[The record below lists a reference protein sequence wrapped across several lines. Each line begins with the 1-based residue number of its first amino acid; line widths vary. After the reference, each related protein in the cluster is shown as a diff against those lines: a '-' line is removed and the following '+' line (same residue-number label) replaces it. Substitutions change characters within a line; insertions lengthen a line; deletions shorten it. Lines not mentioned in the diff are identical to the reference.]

1 MAKSAESQI
10 RLAAGAHIGA
20 SPTRTLLE
28 DRARAETIRTASG
41 IVLSVGV
48 IADGIG
54 GENAGER
61 AAELTVTTIFENL
74 ESSRERNIPR
84 MLEAALKEAN
94 ERVFAEAQKSRRKT
108 NMGSTASIAAISNN
122 RLYVANVGDSRIYL
136 LRAQKAFPLT
146 VDHTWE
152 NEIVS
157 SGKLSR
163 VEASKHPRRDQI
175 VRSVG
180 YEPTVNVDLGL
191 WLHGGEESAAEARA
205 AQGLPLKS
213 GDVVLVCSDGLIK
226 TRRDQRFAHYV
237 EASEFT
243 ALVRGRSPG
252 GAVDR
257 LIKKALNRRVDDNVS
272 AVVLEV
278 PGGGIYYRRYLA
290 PAVGAAAAFALV
302 IGAAAWAV
310 PKLSGALGGPSAGPT
325 IPALPSGVAFVSEIG
340 GRAETSAAN
349 GIFENLRL
357 EQLVTAGPGVRL
369 RTLGG
374 ASYVRLGLPDQSIIY
389 LGPESQM
396 ELLEIEGESG
406 TNLVLHSGVVLASSQ
421 GSGIS
426 VISVLA
432 PSGVLAKS
440 TGSLMGALWDPI
452 SGQFEVDCFEETC
465 ELVFP
470 GGVAMGLAAGQR
482 IIIGLEGEVLGPLA
496 IDHARY
502 AFGQYVGGLVLAATL
517 EPILA
522 GGSDARPTR
531 TPLGPLFVSPT
542 PVPPTRT
549 PKPPP
554 PPPPGPAPTQPPP
567 PTDTPEPPPTD
578 EPTEEPTEE
587 PTSSPPPPPP
597 PPGPPPP
604 PPPGPPPTDTP
615 VP

>member
-1 MAKSAESQI
+1 
-10 RLAAGAHIGA
+10 
-20 SPTRTLLE
+20 
-28 DRARAETIRTASG
+28 
-41 IVLSVGV
+41 VLSVGI

-84 MLEAALKEAN
+84 MLEAALVEAN
-94 ERVFAEAQKSRRKT
+94 ERVFAEARKSRRKT
-108 NMGSTASIAAISNN
+108 NMGSTAAIAAISNG
-122 RLYVANVGDSRIYL
+122 RLYVANVGDSRVYL
-136 LRAQKAFPLT
+136 LRGQKAFPLT

-163 VEASKHPRRDQI
+163 MEASKHPRRDQI
-175 VRSVG
+175 VRSIG
-180 YEPTVNVDLGL
+180 YEPKVKVDLGL
-191 WLHGGEESAAEARA
+191 WLQGGEESPAEARA
-205 AQGLPLKS
+205 AQGLPLKA
-213 GDVVLVCSDGLIK
+213 GDIVLVCSDGLIK

-257 LIKKALNRRVDDNVS
+257 LIKKALRRQVDDNVS
-272 AVVLEV
+272 AVILEV
-278 PGGGIYYRRYLA
+278 PGGVYYRRYLV

-302 IGAAAWAV
+302 VGAAVWAV
-310 PKLSGALGGPSAGPT
+310 PRLSGALAGPSAGPT

-340 GRAETSAAN
+340 GRAETSAAAGN
-349 GIFENLRL
+349 FENLRS
-357 EQLVTAGPGVRL
+357 EQLVAAGSGVQL
-369 RTLGG
+369 RTIGG
-374 ASYVRLGLPDQSIIY
+374 TSYVRLGLPDQSIIY
-389 LGPESQM
+389 LGPNSQM

-406 TNLVLHSGVVLASSQ
+406 TRLLLHGGVVLASSQ
-421 GSGIS
+421 GTDSSI
-426 VISVLA
+426 ISVLA

-452 SGQFEVDCFEETC
+452 AGQFEVDCFEAAC

-470 GGVAMGLAAGQR
+470 GGVGMGLTAGQR
-482 IIIGLEGEVLGPLA
+482 IIIALSGEVLGPLA

-517 EPILA
+517 EPVLA
-522 GGSDARPTR
+522 GGSGARPTR

-549 PKPPP
+549 PKP
-554 PPPPGPAPTQPPP
+554 
-567 PTDTPEPPPTD
+567 TPQ
-578 EPTEEPTEE
+578 
-587 PTSSPPPPPP
+587 

-604 PPPGPPPTDTP
+604 TQPPPTNTSVPPTETPPPPPPTYTDEPTETP
-615 VP
+615 VPPTAPPSTEPPTTNPPTPPATEPPEPTEPEPTKE

>member
-1 MAKSAESQI
+1 MASAAQSDI

-41 IVLSVGV
+41 MVLSVGV

-61 AAELTVTTIFENL
+61 AAELTATTIFENL
-74 ESSRERNIPR
+74 ESSREQNIPR

-94 ERVFAEAQKSRRKT
+94 QRVFAEAQKSRRKT
-108 NMGSTASIAAISNN
+108 NMGSTAAIAAVSNH

-136 LRAQKAFPLT
+136 LRGQKAYPLT

-157 SGKLSR
+157 SGKLGPI
-163 VEASKHPRRDQI
+163 EAARHPRRDQI

-180 YEPTVNVDLGL
+180 YEPKVNVDLGL
-191 WLHGGEESAAEARA
+191 WLHRGEESAAEARA
-205 AQGLPLKS
+205 AQGLPLKR

-226 TRRDQRFAHYV
+226 TRRDQRSAHYV

-243 ALVRGRSPG
+243 ALVRGRSPA

-257 LIKKALNRRVDDNVS
+257 LIKKALKRQVDDNVS
-272 AVVLEV
+272 AVVLEM
-278 PGGGIYYRRYLA
+278 PGGGVYYRRYLV
-290 PAVGAAAAFALV
+290 PAIGAAAAFALV

-310 PKLSGALGGPSAGPT
+310 PKLSGALAGPSAGPT
-325 IPALPSGVAFVSEIG
+325 IPALPSGVAYVSEIG
-340 GRAETSAAN
+340 GRAEISDAS
-349 GIFENLRL
+349 GVFENLRL
-357 EQLVTAGPGVRL
+357 EQLVTAGSGAQL

-374 ASYVRLGLPDQSIIY
+374 TSYVRLGLPDQSIIY
-389 LGPESQM
+389 LGPDSQV

-406 TNLVLHSGVVLASSQ
+406 TSLLLQSGVALVSGQ
-421 GSGIS
+421 GSGAS

-440 TGSLMGALWDPI
+440 TGSILGAFWDPI
-452 SGQFEVDCFEETC
+452 AGQFEVDCFEEIC
-465 ELVFP
+465 EVIFP
-470 GGVAMGLAAGQR
+470 GGVAMGLGAGQR
-482 IIIGLEGEVLGPLA
+482 IIIALGGEVLGPLA
-496 IDHARY
+496 IIHARY

-522 GGSDARPTR
+522 GGSDTRPTR

-542 PVPPTRT
+542 PIPPTRT
-549 PKPPP
+549 PKPTAQPP
-554 PPPPGPAPTQPPP
+554 KPPP
-567 PTDTPEPPPTD
+567 PTNTPVPPTSTPVP
-578 EPTEEPTEE
+578 PTNTPKPTKT
-587 PTSSPPPPPP
+587 PNT
-597 PPGPPPP
+597 
-604 PPPGPPPTDTP
+604 PGPPPTDPPTDPPAPTP
-615 VP
+615 TEE

>member
-1 MAKSAESQI
+1 MAKSAESQV
-10 RLAAGAHIGA
+10 RLAASAHIGA

-41 IVLSVGV
+41 MVLSVGV

-61 AAELTVTTIFENL
+61 AAELTASTIFENL

-108 NMGSTASIAAISNN
+108 NMGSTAAIAAISNH

-136 LRAQKAFPLT
+136 LRGQKAFPLT
-146 VDHTWE
+146 IDHTWE

-163 VEASKHPRRDQI
+163 MEASKHPRRDQI
-175 VRSVG
+175 VRSIG
-180 YEPTVNVDLGL
+180 YEPNVNVDLGL
-191 WLHGGEESAAEARA
+191 WLQGGEESAAEARA
-205 AQGLPLKS
+205 AQGLPLKP
-213 GDVVLVCSDGLIK
+213 GDMVLVCSDGLIK

-243 ALVRGRSPG
+243 ALVRGRSPA
-252 GAVDR
+252 GAADR
-257 LIKKALNRRVDDNVS
+257 LIKTALKRQVDDNVS
-272 AVVLEV
+272 AAVLEM
-278 PGGGIYYRRYLA
+278 PGGGVYYRRYLV
-290 PAVGAAAAFALV
+290 PAIGAAAAFALV

-310 PKLSGALGGPSAGPT
+310 PRLSGALAGPSAGPT

-340 GRAETSAAN
+340 GRAEISASN
-349 GIFENLRL
+349 GVFENLRL
-357 EQLVTAGPGVRL
+357 EQLVAAGTGVQL

-374 ASYVRLGLPDQSIIY
+374 TSYIRLGFPDQSILY
-389 LGPESQM
+389 LGPDSQM
-396 ELLEIEGESG
+396 ELIEIEGDSG
-406 TNLVLHSGVVLASSQ
+406 TSLLLQSGVALV
-421 GSGIS
+421 SGQVSGES

-440 TGSLMGALWDPI
+440 TGSLMGALWDRI
-452 SGQFEVDCFEETC
+452 EGQFEVDCFEETC

-470 GGVAMGLAAGQR
+470 GGVAMGLSAGQR
-482 IIIGLEGEVLGPLA
+482 IVIGLAGEVLGPLA

-522 GGSDARPTR
+522 GGSNTRPTR

-549 PKPPP
+549 PKPPTERP
-554 PPPPGPAPTQPPP
+554 KPPP
-567 PTDTPEPPPTD
+567 PTKTPVPPTDPPPTA
-578 EPTEEPTEE
+578 TEAPL
-587 PTSSPPPPPP
+587 PTSPPAD
-597 PPGPPPP
+597 
-604 PPPGPPPTDTP
+604 TDTP
-615 VP
+615 APPDPTPD

>member
-1 MAKSAESQI
+1 MASAAQSDI

-41 IVLSVGV
+41 MVLSVGV

-61 AAELTVTTIFENL
+61 AAELTATTIFENL

-94 ERVFAEAQKSRRKT
+94 QRVFAEAQKSRRKT
-108 NMGSTASIAAISNN
+108 NMGSTAAIAAVSNH

-136 LRAQKAFPLT
+136 LRGQKAYPLT

-157 SGKLSR
+157 SGKLGPM
-163 VEASKHPRRDQI
+163 EAAKHPRRDQI

-180 YEPTVNVDLGL
+180 YEPKVNVDLGL

-226 TRRDQRFAHYV
+226 TRRDQRSAHYV

-243 ALVRGRSPG
+243 ALVRGRSPA

-257 LIKKALNRRVDDNVS
+257 LIKKALKRQVDDNVS
-272 AVVLEV
+272 AVVLEM
-278 PGGGIYYRRYLA
+278 PGGGVYYRRYLV
-290 PAVGAAAAFALV
+290 PAIGAAAAFAVV

-310 PKLSGALGGPSAGPT
+310 PKLSGALAGPSAGPT
-325 IPALPSGVAFVSEIG
+325 IPALPSGVAFVSAIG
-340 GRAETSAAN
+340 GRAEISAAS
-349 GIFENLRL
+349 GVFENLRL
-357 EQLVTAGPGVRL
+357 EQLVTAGSGTQL

-374 ASYVRLGLPDQSIIY
+374 TSYVRLGLPDQSIIY
-389 LGPESQM
+389 LGPDSQV

-406 TNLVLHSGVVLASSQ
+406 TSLLLQSGVVLVSGQ
-421 GSGIS
+421 GSGAS

-432 PSGVLAKS
+432 PSGVMAKS
-440 TGSLMGALWDPI
+440 TGSILGALWDPI
-452 SGQFEVDCFEETC
+452 AGQFEVDCFEEIC
-465 ELVFP
+465 EVIFP
-470 GGVAMGLAAGQR
+470 GGVAMGLSAGQR
-482 IIIGLEGEVLGPLA
+482 IIIALAGEILGPLA
-496 IDHARY
+496 IEHIRY

-554 PPPPGPAPTQPPP
+554 PPPPAPPPPAPTQPPP
-567 PTDTPEPPPTD
+567 PTNTSVPPTDTPEPPPIDPPTQAPTAAPTD
-578 EPTEEPTEE
+578 EPTVAATNDDNP
-587 PTSSPPPPPP
+587 
-597 PPGPPPP
+597 
-604 PPPGPPPTDTP
+604 
-615 VP
+615 

>member
-1 MAKSAESQI
+1 MAATVQSDI
-10 RLAAGAHIGA
+10 RLAASAHIGA

-84 MLEAALKEAN
+84 LLEAALKEAN

-108 NMGSTASIAAISNN
+108 NMGSTAAIAAISNN

-136 LRAQKAFPLT
+136 LRGQKAFPLT

-152 NEIVS
+152 NEIVR

-163 VEASKHPRRDQI
+163 AEASKHPRRDQI

-180 YEPTVNVDLGL
+180 YEPKVNVDLGL
-191 WLHGGEESAAEARA
+191 WLQGGEDSVAEARA
-205 AQGLPLKS
+205 AQGLPLKG

-237 EASEFT
+237 EASEFN
-243 ALVRGRSPG
+243 ALVRGRSPS
-252 GAVDR
+252 GAVDQ
-257 LIKKALNRRVDDNVS
+257 LIKKALKRQVDDNVS

-278 PGGGIYYRRYLA
+278 PGGGVYYRRYLV
-290 PAVGAAAAFALV
+290 PAVGVAAAFVLV

-310 PKLSGALGGPSAGPT
+310 PRLSGALAGPDAGPT
-325 IPALPSGVAFVSEIG
+325 IPALPSGVAYVSEIG
-340 GRAETSAAN
+340 GRGETSAAN
-349 GIFENLRL
+349 GAFESLRL
-357 EQLVTAGPGVRL
+357 EQLVTAGSGVQL
-369 RTLGG
+369 RTFGG
-374 ASYVRLGLPDQSIIY
+374 TSYVRLGLPDQSIIY
-389 LGPESQM
+389 LGPDSQM
-396 ELLEIEGESG
+396 ELLEIEGDSG
-406 TNLVLHSGVVLASSQ
+406 TSLLLHGGVVLASGQ
-421 GSGIS
+421 GSGGS
-426 VISVLA
+426 VISVL
-432 PSGVLAKS
+432 GV
-440 TGSLMGALWDPI
+440 
-452 SGQFEVDCFEETC
+452 
-465 ELVFP
+465 VFP
-470 GGVAMGLAAGQR
+470 GGVGMALTAGQR
-482 IIIGLEGEVLGPLA
+482 IIIALAGDVLGPLV

-517 EPILA
+517 EPVLA
-522 GGSDARPTR
+522 GGSDAQPTR

-554 PPPPGPAPTQPPP
+554 RPPKPPPPEPT
-567 PTDTPEPPPTD
+567 EPPP
-578 EPTEEPTEE
+578 EPTEEPEPEPTEE
-587 PTSSPPPPPP
+587 PEPEPTEEPAPE
-597 PPGPPPP
+597 
-604 PPPGPPPTDTP
+604 PTDEPEPEPTNEP
-615 VP
+615 APESTDEP

>member
-1 MAKSAESQI
+1 MATAAQSDI
-10 RLAAGAHIGA
+10 RLAASAHIGA

-28 DRARAETIRTASG
+28 DRARAETIRTAAG
-41 IVLSVGV
+41 IVLSLGV

-61 AAELTVTTIFENL
+61 AAELTATTVFEHL

-94 ERVFAEAQKSRRKT
+94 ARVFAEAQKSRRKT
-108 NMGSTASIAAISNN
+108 NMGSTAAIAAISNN

-136 LRAQKAFPLT
+136 LRGQKAFPLT

-152 NEIVS
+152 NEIVG

-163 VEASKHPRRDQI
+163 VEASKHQRRDQI

-180 YEPTVNVDLGL
+180 YEPKVNVDLGL
-191 WLHGGEESAAEARA
+191 WLQGGEESAAEARA
-205 AQGLPLKS
+205 AQGLPMKS

-243 ALVRGRSPG
+243 ALVRGRAPS

-257 LIKKALNRRVDDNVS
+257 LIKKALSRQVDDNVS
-272 AVVLEV
+272 AVILEV
-278 PGGGIYYRRYLA
+278 PGGGVYYKRYLV
-290 PAVGAAAAFALV
+290 PAIGVAAAFALV
-302 IGAAAWAV
+302 LGAAAWAL
-310 PKLSGALGGPSAGPT
+310 PKLSGALAGPNAGPT
-325 IPALPSGVAFVSEIG
+325 IPALPSGVAYVSEIG
-340 GRAETSAAN
+340 GRGETSAAS
-349 GIFENLRL
+349 GVFENLRL
-357 EQLVTAGPGVRL
+357 EQLVTAGSGVQL
-369 RTLGG
+369 RAVGG
-374 ASYVRLGLPDQSIIY
+374 SSYVRFGLPDQSIIY
-389 LGPESQM
+389 LGPDSQM
-396 ELLEIEGESG
+396 ELLEIEGDSG
-406 TNLVLHSGVVLASSQ
+406 TSLQLHNGVVLISSQ
-421 GSGIS
+421 GSGTS

-452 SGQFEVDCFEETC
+452 AGQFEVDCFEETC

-470 GGVAMGLAAGQR
+470 GGVGMALTAGQR
-482 IIIGLEGEVLGPLA
+482 IIAALAGDVLGPLA
-496 IDHARY
+496 INHARY

-517 EPILA
+517 EPVLA

-542 PVPPTRT
+542 PIPPTRT

-554 PPPPGPAPTQPPP
+554 PPPPPPAPAPTQPPP
-567 PTDTPEPPPTD
+567 PTNTPVPPTAPPA
-578 EPTEEPTEE
+578 PTKTPNT
-587 PTSSPPPPPP
+587 
-597 PPGPPPP
+597 
-604 PPPGPPPTDTP
+604 PGPPPTDPPPTDP
-615 VP
+615 PPTEES

>member
-1 MAKSAESQI
+1 MASAAQSDI

-41 IVLSVGV
+41 MVLSVGV

-61 AAELTVTTIFENL
+61 AAELTATTIFENL

-94 ERVFAEAQKSRRKT
+94 QRVFAEAQKSRRKT
-108 NMGSTASIAAISNN
+108 NMGSTAAIAAISNH

-136 LRAQKAFPLT
+136 LRGQKAYPLT

-157 SGKLSR
+157 SGKLGPM
-163 VEASKHPRRDQI
+163 EAAKHPRRDQI

-180 YEPTVNVDLGL
+180 YEPKVNVDLGL

-226 TRRDQRFAHYV
+226 TRRDQRSAHYV

-243 ALVRGRSPG
+243 ALVRGRSPA

-257 LIKKALNRRVDDNVS
+257 LIKKALKRQVDDNVS
-272 AVVLEV
+272 AVVLEM
-278 PGGGIYYRRYLA
+278 PGGGVYYRRYLV
-290 PAVGAAAAFALV
+290 PAMGAAAALALV

-310 PKLSGALGGPSAGPT
+310 PKLSGALTGPSAGPT
-325 IPALPSGVAFVSEIG
+325 IPALPSGVAYVSEIG
-340 GRAETSAAN
+340 GRAEIGAAS
-349 GIFENLRL
+349 GVFENLRL
-357 EQLVTAGPGVRL
+357 EQLVTAGSGSQL
-369 RTLGG
+369 RTLG
-374 ASYVRLGLPDQSIIY
+374 ATSYVRLGLPDQSIIY
-389 LGPESQM
+389 LGPDSHI

-406 TNLVLHSGVVLASSQ
+406 ISLRLQSGVVLV
-421 GSGIS
+421 SGQNSGAS

-432 PSGVLAKS
+432 PSGVIAKS
-440 TGSLMGALWDPI
+440 TGSILGALWDPI
-452 SGQFEVDCFEETC
+452 AGQFEVDCFEEIC
-465 ELVFP
+465 EVIFP
-470 GGVAMGLAAGQR
+470 GGVAMGLNAGQR
-482 IIIGLEGEVLGPLA
+482 IIIALAGEVLGPLV
-496 IDHARY
+496 IEHARY

-522 GGSDARPTR
+522 EGADARPTR

-542 PVPPTRT
+542 PIPPTRT
-549 PKPPP
+549 PKPTAQPP
-554 PPPPGPAPTQPPP
+554 KPPP
-567 PTDTPEPPPTD
+567 PTNTPV
-578 EPTEEPTEE
+578 
-587 PTSSPPPPPP
+587 
-597 PPGPPPP
+597 
-604 PPPGPPPTDTP
+604 PPTDTP
-615 VP
+615 VPPPTETSEPSPTKTPGPPPTDPPPIPPEPTGE